1 MCKLHPMQEI
11 VKDDQG
17 TMRFRSN
24 EIVRYLLDHGGIDMN
39 ALAMLDF
46 PDEDH
51 MQFAQL
57 IGYSVGGYGE
67 LSYVTDE
74 SYDVAEREL
83 NQVPQHT
90 YAWRQ
95 EVCGEA
101 RTFAEIPFGAT
112 VTAVDGVEV
121 FATCEGCG
129 KQITEAEDHTTDS
142 EGVDLCRGCMDAL
155 IKETIEEAAKKG

>member
-17 TMRFRSN
+17 TMKFRSN

-74 SYDVAEREL
+74 SYDAAEREL
-83 NQVPQHT
+83 NQVPKHT
-90 YAWRQ
+90 YNWSC
-95 EVCGEA
+95 EVVGQTHSRED
-101 RTFAEIPFGAT
+101 IPIGAT
-112 VTAVDGVEV
+112 ISAVDDIQVI
-121 FATCEGCG
+121 ATCEGCD
-129 KQITEAEDHTTDS
+129 KLITDDEDHTTDS